1 MNYYNSL
8 GKKKKN
14 TIGTEEYIAGI
25 CTELP
30 GGQMNQVVGTE
41 EILMGTH
48 PYSTAGNTITSRT
61 EYDAF
66 PRCIVSKVW
75 TYNMEHMLPPTNGPT
90 LTSNAYFSGTI
101 DAIASSGAKFN
112 FGGVP
117 MPVQSDTVKE
127 GYSGDI
133 VPYTSNFPLMG
144 LMVTSS
150 VAVYKQQ

>member
-14 TIGTEEYIAGI
+14 TIGTEEYIAGV
-25 CTELP
+25 CTELA
-30 GGQMNQVVGTE
+30 GGQLNQVVGTE

-48 PYSTAGNTITSRT
+48 PYSTTGKDITSRT

-101 DAIASSGAKFN
+101 DAIASSGAKYN

-117 MPVQSDTVKE
+117 MPAKTANNSAGE
-127 GYSGDI
+127 SGDT
-133 VPYTSNFPLMG
+133 VPYTSNFPLMP

-150 VAVYKQQ
+150 VAVYKQ